1 MAKARQKQR
10 NKEAQDHG
18 AYFSRPLDFSVF
30 GLTRPNASTRLAVS
44 SIRSLSVDGDFCE
57 FTQKQFADRYG
68 ISRSTAARCFQKI
81 VGSSAFERGEK
92 LRQYKFI
99 PSELA
104 DENEN
109 KEYIRIY
116 DWTYHA
122 NFEIGKIRVQLT
134 TVQVEILSFIR
145 GYTFMN
151 KNRIAKLSRRY
162 IAGKLGIS
170 PDCVSKNVKVL
181 EATGI
186 LIVTEQNGLER
197 SVNASTRTSFKIDEV
212 LWRQKER
219 ETLKR
224 RERKPSEPA
233 RADEP
238 DKRTDEDKKIDRE
251 RYYAQR
257 KAMED
262 ARKRKIEKELERDE
276 LYKSAADT
284 LRTDEPKIE
293 RARHDH
299 NTAELRKLLERR
311 VELQKQKRE
320 RMQLFGYT
328 EQDFLPQYLCAECK
342 DTGNRADGT
351 FCDCW
356 ERLRR

>member
-1 MAKARQKQR
+1 MAKAQKQR
-10 NKEAQDHG
+10 NKEAQAHG
-18 AYFSRPLDFSVF
+18 PFFSRPLDFSVF
-30 GLTRPNASTRLAVS
+30 GLSRPNASTRLAVS
-44 SIRSLSVDGDFCE
+44 SVRSLSVGGDFCE
-57 FTQKQFADRYG
+57 FTQKQFADRYHV
-68 ISRSTAARCFQKI
+68 SCATAARCFKKL

-92 LRQYKFI
+92 RRQYKYVS
-99 PSELA
+99 PELA
-104 DENEN
+104 DEGEN

-122 NFEIGKIRVQLT
+122 HFEIGKIRVQLT

-145 GYTFMN
+145 GYTLLSRDRITKMSRN
-151 KNRIAKLSRRY
+151 WIAK
-162 IAGKLGIS
+162 KLGIS
-170 PDCVSKNVKVL
+170 GDCVSKAVRVL
-181 EATGI
+181 EAMSI
-186 LIVTEQNGLER
+186 LFVTEQDGLTR
-197 SVNASTRTSFKIDEV
+197 SVNASTRTTFQINEV
-212 LWRQKER
+212 LWKQKER

-224 RERKPSEPA
+224 RARKPSEPVH
-233 RADEP
+233 ADEP
-238 DKRTDEDKKIDRE
+238 DTRTDEDRKIDRA

-257 KAMED
+257 EAMEE
-262 ARKRKIEKELERDE
+262 ARRAAIEKELERDE
-276 LYKSAADT
+276 LYKSAAKA
-284 LRTDEPKIE
+284 LRADEPKIE
-293 RARHDH
+293 KARHNH
-299 NTAELRKLLERR
+299 NSAELMRLLERR

>member
-1 MAKARQKQR
+1 MAKAQKQR
-10 NKEAQDHG
+10 NKEAQAHG
-18 AYFSRPLDFSVF
+18 SYISRPLDFSVF

-44 SIRSLSVDGDFCE
+44 AVRSLSAGGEFCE
-57 FTQKQFADRYG
+57 FTQTQFAERYG
-68 ISRSTAARCFQKI
+68 VSRSTAARGFKKI
-81 VGSSAFERGEK
+81 IGSSAFERGEK
-92 LRQYKFI
+92 LRQYKFV

-104 DENEN
+104 DEGET

-122 NFEIGKIRVQLT
+122 HFHIGAKQVQLVP
-134 TVQVEILSFIR
+134 VQVEILSFIR
-145 GYTFMN
+145 GRTLMN

-162 IAGKLGIS
+162 IARKLGIS
-170 PDCVSKNVKVL
+170 SDCVSKNVKVL

-186 LIVTEQNGLER
+186 LIITEKDGIER
-197 SVNASTRTSFKIDEV
+197 SVNASTRTNFKINEV

-224 RERKPSEPA
+224 RERKAPEPSPVNAGELS
-233 RADEP
+233 
-238 DKRTDEDKKIDRE
+238 DEDKLIMRK

-257 KAMED
+257 EAMENE
-262 ARKRKIEKELERDE
+262 RKRKIEKELERDE
-276 LYKSAADT
+276 LYKSAENE
-284 LRTDEPKIE
+284 LQGQKRKISQ
-293 RARHDH
+293 AQIDH
-299 NTAELRKLLERR
+299 NTAELRKLLERHL
-311 VELQKQKRE
+311 ELQKQKRE

-342 DTGNRADGT
+342 DTGNRADRT